1 MHELNASNPAHARR
15 ASLLQSISALAA
27 FGLVL
32 GGCQPEDPY
41 QDTQNPPTSREQ
53 QAATAAV
60 EPGVGESTDGVTG
73 ASSQLPLDQR
83 AAGSET
89 AWNDAT
95 RADYEKAIEDCRQMG
110 EATQADCIEQVR
122 IGFRAAQMDMRN
134 PGELRQH
141 PLPDTD
147 GASEASVDVDVD
159 GAGRDDD

>member
-1 MHELNASNPAHARR
+1 MHELNTTIPPQTRR
-15 ASLLQSISALAA
+15 ATLLQSMSALAA

-41 QDTQNPPTSREQ
+41 QDTQNPPTSREE

-60 EPGVGESTDGVTG
+60 EPGVGGSTDGVTG
-73 ASSQLPLDQR
+73 ASSQLPLGQR

-122 IGFRAAQMDMRN
+122 IGFRAAQMDLRN
-134 PGELRQH
+134 PGELREH
-141 PLPDTD
+141 PLPGTD
-147 GASEASVDVDVD
+147 ESSEASVDVD
-159 GAGRDDD
+159 GTARDDD